1 MPPPPEIMSTPAPD
15 RRPAVRLV
23 MVTRD
28 NNNKVY
34 EMAENG
40 DGTFTARFGRIGARL
55 QEKTYPA
62 ARWNATY
69 RAKTRKGYTDITSL
83 AAESDD
89 TGFDVDDPDVAALVE
104 RLRNAAD
111 RALSAQYLVAPGD
124 VSARQLDEAQAHID
138 ALAGLAGQI
147 AEARQPDL
155 AEAFD
160 AHLLD
165 LYRTIP
171 RAMGNVRQHLLGGTL
186 ALDELAA
193 TLDGEQEALD
203 RMAQRVRLG
212 DAPQRQTLL
221 DAFGFELRAGD
232 ARVLRRVRKR
242 MGAHADRLERVVEVV
257 HPRLRAQFDAHVAR
271 SRQKKTRLLWHG
283 SRSENWLSIL
293 ETGLVLNP
301 ARAVITGKMF
311 GHGLYFATSFQKS
324 LNYTSL
330 RGARWTGHASDR
342 GYLGLYDVHVGAP
355 LVVKKHH
362 GWCYELTA
370 ERLAAR
376 KLFGAPDS
384 LHARAGT
391 MLRHDEIVV
400 YRAAQACPRY
410 LVEVREG

>member
-1 MPPPPEIMSTPAPD
+1 MSTPAPD

-23 MVTRD
+23 MVTSD

-62 ARWNATY
+62 SRWDATY

-83 AAESDD
+83 AAEEEEAQ
-89 TGFDVDDPDVAALVE
+89 GFDIDDPAVAALVD
-104 RLRNAAD
+104 RLRREAD
-111 RALSAQYLVAPGD
+111 RVLNAQYLVAPGD
-124 VSARQLDEAQAHID
+124 VSVRQLGEAQAHID

-147 AEARQPDL
+147 TDARPPDL
-155 AEAFD
+155 VAAFD

-186 ALDELAA
+186 AVDALAA
-193 TLDGEQEALD
+193 TLDAEQEALD

-212 DAPQRQTLL
+212 DAPARQTLL
-221 DAFGFELRAGD
+221 DALGFELRAVTD
-232 ARVLRRVRKR
+232 ARVLRRVRTL
-242 MGAHADRLERVVEVV
+242 MGAHADRLESVVEVV
-257 HPRLRAQFDAHVAR
+257 HPRLRAAFDAHVAG

-330 RGARWTGHASDR
+330 RGAYWTGHTSSR
-342 GYLGLYDVHVGAP
+342 GYLGLYDVHVGSP
-355 LVVKKHH
+355 LVVRKHH

-376 KLFGAPDS
+376 KRFGAPDS